1 MRTDFYPGLALHGQ
15 VEILVDPWGI
25 PHIYAGHD
33 EDAFFAQGFN
43 AARDRLWQLDLWRR
57 QGLGLLSEVLGAGY
71 LARDRAARLFLYRGP
86 MEQEWAAY
94 GCDLKAVL
102 QPFADG
108 INAYIGLTEEK
119 PELLPAEFGA
129 LGYRPARWQPEDIL
143 RIRAHGR
150 YRNVGSEVQ
159 RALVVHA
166 LGPQADA
173 GRVRLEPETELTV
186 ADGLDLSLITSG
198 ILRDYELATGP
209 VDFALASPPPP
220 VSPPP
225 LASAPP
231 SSAGGSNNWVIS
243 GERTASGRPIL
254 ASDPHRALSVPSL
267 RYLVHVSG
275 PGFDVIGGGEPI
287 IPGISLGHNGQVA
300 FGLTIF
306 PVDQEDL
313 YIYETGTGNSPRYR
327 YRDDWEPMEIVSEVI
342 PVRGTEPVSV
352 ELKFTRHG
360 PVIGE
365 DAERRAAFAVRAAW
379 LETGMAPY
387 LASIALMAARDWPSF
402 RAAAEHWKSPGEN
415 LIYADTGNNI
425 GWQPAALV
433 PVRPNW
439 NGLLP
444 VPGDG
449 RYEWAGFVTAP
460 DLPAELNPPRGWIA
474 TANQRNAD
482 ASQAGGVQVGF
493 EWEPPFRFQRICE
506 VLDSAQAATVPD
518 SENLQND
525 FVSLPARPL
534 CALVSELT
542 CADPRAARAVSLL
555 ASWDQ
560 RIDAS
565 SAGAALFEVWLRSH
579 LRPALLTLTLA
590 PSVPP
595 DLLAAVPDLLAA
607 VPDLLA
613 NPANRTG
620 DARID
625 LALLEQASSTPAGKA
640 EVASMLEQTLA
651 AAMRHLEEL
660 LGPDPEA
667 WTWGALHTA
676 DLVHPLTRAGRL
688 AGADLPAGLGPLAG
702 ADPLAGLGPLAGT
715 DPLARVGPLA
725 GTDPL
730 ARLGPQAKGGSG
742 DTVGSAPYG
751 AASFTQNSGASLRL
765 VLDVG
770 GWDNSVAMNSPGQS
784 GDLASPHYADLY
796 QAWARGENVPL
807 LYTRE
812 RIEAVAEHRLV
823 LQP

>member
-1 MRTDFYPGLALHGQ
+1 MRTDFYRALPLHGQ

-25 PHIYAGHD
+25 PHIYAEHD

-57 QGLGLLSEVLGAGY
+57 QGLGLLSEVLGVSY

-94 GCDLKAVL
+94 GGDLKAVL
-102 QPFADG
+102 EPFAGG
-108 INAYIGLTEEK
+108 INAYIGLTEDK

-150 YRNVGSEVQ
+150 YRNAASEVQ
-159 RALVVHA
+159 RALIVHA
-166 LGPQADA
+166 LGPEADS
-173 GRVRLEPETELTV
+173 GRIRLEPDTELTV
-186 ADGLDLSLITSG
+186 AAGLDLSLITPG
-198 ILRDYELATGP
+198 ILRDYELATSP
-209 VDFALASPPPP
+209 VDFAPSCPPP
-220 VSPPP
+220 
-225 LASAPP
+225 SA
-231 SSAGGSNNWVIS
+231 AGSNNWVIS
-243 GERTASGRPIL
+243 AERTATGRPIL
-254 ASDPHRALSVPSL
+254 ASDPHRTLSVPSL

-313 YIYETGTGNSPRYR
+313 YVYETGPGPSPSYR
-327 YRDDWEPMEIVSEVI
+327 YRADWEPLEIVSEVI
-342 PVRGTEPVSV
+342 AVRGAEPVSV
-352 ELKFTRHG
+352 DLKFTRHG
-360 PVIGE
+360 PVIHE
-365 DAERRAAFAVRAAW
+365 DAERRTAFAVRAAW

-387 LASIALMAARDWPSF
+387 LASIALMSARDWPSF
-402 RAAAEHWKSPGEN
+402 QAAAEHWKSPGEN
-415 LIYADTGNNI
+415 LIYADTANNI

-482 ASQAGGVQVGF
+482 ASGAGGVQVGF
-493 EWEPPFRFQRICE
+493 EWEPPFRFQRICQ
-506 VLDSAQAATVPD
+506 VLDAAQAATVPD
-518 SENLQND
+518 SEKLQND
-525 FVSLPARPL
+525 YVSLPARPL
-534 CALVSELT
+534 CALLSELT
-542 CADPRAARAVSLL
+542 CADARAARAVSLL
-555 ASWDQ
+555 ANWDQ
-560 RIDAS
+560 VIDAS

-579 LRPALLTLTLA
+579 LRPALLTSALA
-590 PSVPP
+590 SGVPP
-595 DLLAAVPDLLAA
+595 DRLAAVPDLLAH
-607 VPDLLA
+607 
-613 NPANRTG
+613 PANRTG

-625 LALLEQASSTPAGKA
+625 LALIEQARSTPAGKA
-640 EVASMLEQTLA
+640 ELAVILEQTLA

-660 LGPDPEA
+660 LGPDPA
-667 WTWGALHTA
+667 VWTWGALHTA
-676 DLVHPLTRAGRL
+676 DLVHPLARAGRL
-688 AGADLPAGLGPLAG
+688 AGAD
-702 ADPLAGLGPLAGT
+702 
-715 DPLARVGPLA
+715 
-725 GTDPL
+725 PL
-730 ARLGPQAKGGSG
+730 ARLGPQPKGGSG
-742 DTVGSAPYG
+742 DTVGAAPYG

>member
-1 MRTDFYPGLALHGQ
+1 M
-15 VEILVDPWGI
+15 
-25 PHIYAGHD
+25 
-33 EDAFFAQGFN
+33 
-43 AARDRLWQLDLWRR
+43 
-57 QGLGLLSEVLGAGY
+57 
-71 LARDRAARLFLYRGP
+71 
-86 MEQEWAAY
+86 
-94 GCDLKAVL
+94 
-102 QPFADG
+102 
-108 INAYIGLTEEK
+108 
-119 PELLPAEFGA
+119 PAEFGA
-129 LGYRPARWQPEDIL
+129 LGYRPARWQPEDVL

-150 YRNVGSEVQ
+150 YRNAASEVQ
-159 RALVVHA
+159 RALIVHA
-166 LGPQADA
+166 LGPEADA
-173 GRVRLEPETELTV
+173 GRIRLEPDTELTV
-186 ADGLDLSLITSG
+186 APGLDLSLITPG
-198 ILRDYELATGP
+198 ILRDYELATSP
-209 VDFALASPPPP
+209 VDFAPTCPPPP
-220 VSPPP
+220 
-225 LASAPP
+225 
-231 SSAGGSNNWVIS
+231 AGGSNNWVIS
-243 GERTASGRPIL
+243 GARTATGRPIL
-254 ASDPHRALSVPSL
+254 ASDPHRTLSVPSL
-267 RYLVHVSG
+267 RYLVHLSG

-313 YIYETGTGNSPRYR
+313 YFYRTGPGTSYR
-327 YRDDWEPMEIVSEVI
+327 YCGDWEPMEIVSEVVA
-342 PVRGTEPVSV
+342 VRGAEPVSV

-360 PVIGE
+360 PVVHE
-365 DAERRAAFAVRAAW
+365 DADRGTAFAVRAAW

-387 LASIALMAARDWPSF
+387 VASIALMFARDWPSF
-402 RAAAEHWKSPGEN
+402 QAAAEHWRSPGEN

-474 TANQRNAD
+474 TANQRNVD
-482 ASQAGGVQVGF
+482 SRQVGGVQVGF

-506 VLDSAQAATVPD
+506 VLGSARAATVAD
-518 SENLQND
+518 SEKLQND
-525 FVSLPARPL
+525 YASLPARPL
-534 CALVSELT
+534 CALLRELT
-542 CADPRAARAVSLL
+542 CADARAARAVSLL

-560 RIDAS
+560 VIDAG

-579 LRPALLTLTLA
+579 LRPALLTNALA
-590 PSVPP
+590 AQVPP
-595 DLLAAVPDLLAA
+595 DRLAKVL
-607 VPDLLA
+607 DLLA

-620 DARID
+620 DARIV
-625 LALLEQASSTPAGKA
+625 LTLIERATSTPAGAA
-640 EVASMLEQTLA
+640 EVTVVLERTLA

-660 LGPDPEA
+660 LGPDSAA

-676 DLVHPLTRAGRL
+676 DLVHPLARAGRL
-688 AGADLPAGLGPLAG
+688 AQA
-702 ADPLAGLGPLAGT
+702 
-715 DPLARVGPLA
+715 
-725 GTDPL
+725 DPL
-730 ARLGPQAKGGSG
+730 ARLGPQPKGGSG
-742 DTVGSAPYG
+742 DTVGAAPYG

-770 GWDNSVAMNSPGQS
+770 AWDNSVAMNSPGQS
-784 GDLASPHYADLY
+784 GDLASPHYADMY

>member
-1 MRTDFYPGLALHGQ
+1 MRTDFYRALPLHGQ

-25 PHIYAGHD
+25 PHIYAEHD

-57 QGLGLLSEVLGAGY
+57 QGLGQLSEVLGAGY

-102 QPFADG
+102 EPFVDG
-108 INAYIGLTEEK
+108 INAYIALTEER

-129 LGYRPARWQPEDIL
+129 LGYRPARWQSEDVL

-150 YRNVGSEVQ
+150 YRNAASEVQ
-159 RALVVHA
+159 RALIVQA
-166 LGPQADA
+166 LGPEADSL
-173 GRVRLEPETELTV
+173 RIRLEPGTELTV
-186 ADGLDLSLITSG
+186 AAGLDLSLITPG
-198 ILRDYELATGP
+198 LLGDYELATRP
-209 VDFALASPPPP
+209 VDFAPAG
-220 VSPPP
+220 
-225 LASAPP
+225 PP
-231 SSAGGSNNWVIS
+231 SPAAGSNNWVIS
-243 GERTASGRPIL
+243 GARTATGRPIL
-254 ASDPHRALSVPSL
+254 ASDPHRTLNVPSL

-275 PGFDVIGGGEPI
+275 PGFDVIGGGEPV
-287 IPGISLGHNGQVA
+287 IPGISLGHNGRLA

-313 YIYETGTGNSPRYR
+313 YVYETAAGTRYR
-327 YRDDWEPMEIVSEVI
+327 YGGDWEPMEIVPEVI
-342 PVRGTEPVSV
+342 AVRGAEPVSV

-360 PVIGE
+360 PVIHE
-365 DAERRAAFAVRAAW
+365 DPERGATFAVRAAW

-387 LASIALMAARDWPSF
+387 LASIALMFTRDWPSF
-402 RAAAEHWKSPGEN
+402 QAAAEHWKSPGEN
-415 LIYADTGNNI
+415 LIYADTDNNI
-425 GWQPAALV
+425 GWQASALV

-460 DLPAELNPPRGWIA
+460 GLPAEFNPSRGWIA

-482 ASQAGGVQVGF
+482 SSQVGGVQVGY

-506 VLDSAQAATVPD
+506 VLDAARAATVSD
-518 SENLQND
+518 SEKLQND
-525 FVSLPARPL
+525 YVSVPARPL
-534 CALVSELT
+534 CRLLSELT
-542 CADPRAARAVSLL
+542 CTDARAARAVSLL
-555 ASWDQ
+555 AGWDQ
-560 RIDAS
+560 VVDAS

-579 LRPALLTLTLA
+579 LRPALLASALA
-590 PSVPP
+590 LDVPP
-595 DLLAAVPDLLAA
+595 DRMARVL
-607 VPDLLA
+607 DLLA

-625 LALLEQASSTPAGKA
+625 LALIEQASSTAAGTA
-640 EVASMLEQTLA
+640 EVALILEQTLA

-660 LGPDPEA
+660 LGPDPAA

-676 DLVHPLTRAGRL
+676 DLVHPLARAGRL
-688 AGADLPAGLGPLAG
+688 HR
-702 ADPLAGLGPLAGT
+702 ADPL
-715 DPLARVGPLA
+715 V
-725 GTDPL
+725 
-730 ARLGPQAKGGSG
+730 RLGPQPRGGSG
-742 DTVGSAPYG
+742 DTVGAAPYG

-770 GWDNSVAMNSPGQS
+770 AWDNSVAMNSPGQS
-784 GDLASPHYADLY
+784 GDPASHHYADLY

-812 RIEAVAEHRLV
+812 RIEAIAEHRLV

>member
-1 MRTDFYPGLALHGQ
+1 MRTDFYRALPLHGQ
-15 VEILVDPWGI
+15 VEILIDPWGI
-25 PHIYAGHD
+25 PHIYAEHD

-102 QPFADG
+102 EPFADG
-108 INAYIGLTEEK
+108 INAYIGLTEDQ
-119 PELLPAEFGA
+119 PELLPAEFGT
-129 LGYRPARWQPEDIL
+129 LGYRPARWQPQDVL

-150 YRNVGSEVQ
+150 YRNAASEVQ
-159 RALVVHA
+159 RALIVHA
-166 LGPQADA
+166 LGPEADS
-173 GRVRLEPETELTV
+173 GRIRLEPDTELTV
-186 ADGLDLSLITSG
+186 AAGLDLSLITPG
-198 ILRDYELATGP
+198 LLHDYELATSP
-209 VDFALASPPPP
+209 VDFAPAFPPP
-220 VSPPP
+220 
-225 LASAPP
+225 
-231 SSAGGSNNWVIS
+231 SAGGSNNWVIS
-243 GERTASGRPIL
+243 GARTASGRPIL
-254 ASDPHRALSVPSL
+254 ASDPHRTLSVPSL
-267 RYLVHVSG
+267 RYLVHLSG
-275 PGFDVIGGGEPI
+275 PGFDVIGGGEPV
-287 IPGISLGHNGQVA
+287 IPGISLGHNGRAA

-313 YIYETGTGNSPRYR
+313 YFYRTDQGTSYR
-327 YRDDWEPMEIVSEVI
+327 YRGDWEPVEVVSEVI
-342 PVRGTEPVSV
+342 AVRGAAPVSV

-360 PVIGE
+360 PVIHE
-365 DAERRAAFAVRAAW
+365 DAGRRTAFAVRAAW

-387 LASIALMAARDWPSF
+387 LASIALMSARDWPSF
-402 RAAAEHWKSPGEN
+402 QAAAEHWRSPGEN
-415 LIYADTGNNI
+415 LIYADTGDNI

-460 DLPAELNPPRGWIA
+460 DLPAELNPARGWIA
-474 TANQRNAD
+474 TANQRNVE
-482 ASQAGGVQVGF
+482 SRQVGGVQVGF

-506 VLDSAQAATVPD
+506 VLGSARAATVAD
-518 SENLQND
+518 SEQLQND
-525 FVSLPARPL
+525 YVSLPARPL
-534 CALVSELT
+534 CALLGELT
-542 CADPRAARAVSLL
+542 CADGRAAGAVSLL

-560 RIDAS
+560 VLDAS

-579 LRPALLTLTLA
+579 LRPALLTNALA
-590 PSVPP
+590 SDAPP
-595 DLLAAVPDLLAA
+595 DRVARVLG
-607 VPDLLA
+607 LLA

-625 LALLEQASSTPAGKA
+625 LALIERARRTPAGTA
-640 EVASMLEQTLA
+640 QVAVILEQTLA
-651 AAMRHLEEL
+651 GAMRHLEEL
-660 LGPDPEA
+660 LGPDPAA

-676 DLVHPLTRAGRL
+676 DLVHPLARAGRL
-688 AGADLPAGLGPLAG
+688 TG
-702 ADPLAGLGPLAGT
+702 ADPL
-715 DPLARVGPLA
+715 V
-725 GTDPL
+725 
-730 ARLGPQAKGGSG
+730 RLGPQPKGGSG
-742 DTVGSAPYG
+742 DTVGAAPYG

-765 VLDVG
+765 VIDVG
-770 GWDNSVAMNSPGQS
+770 AWDNSVAMNSPGQS

-807 LYTRE
+807 LYSRE

-823 LQP
+823 LQQ

>member
-1 MRTDFYPGLALHGQ
+1 MRTDFYRVPALHGQ

-25 PHIYAGHD
+25 PHIYAEHD

-57 QGLGLLSEVLGAGY
+57 QGLGLLSEVLGVGY

-94 GCDLKAVL
+94 GRDLKAVL
-102 QPFADG
+102 EPFVDG
-108 INAYIGLTEEK
+108 INAYIKLTEDK

-129 LGYRPARWQPEDIL
+129 LGYRPARWQPEDVL

-150 YRNVGSEVQ
+150 YRNAASEVQ
-159 RALVVHA
+159 RALIVHA
-166 LGPQADA
+166 LGPEADA
-173 GRVRLEPETELTV
+173 GRIRLEPDTELTV
-186 ADGLDLSLITSG
+186 APGLDLSLITPG
-198 ILRDYELATGP
+198 ILRDYELATSP
-209 VDFALASPPPP
+209 VDFAPTCPPPP
-220 VSPPP
+220 
-225 LASAPP
+225 
-231 SSAGGSNNWVIS
+231 AGGSNNWVIS
-243 GERTASGRPIL
+243 GARTATGRPIL
-254 ASDPHRALSVPSL
+254 ASDPHRTLSVPSL
-267 RYLVHVSG
+267 RYLVHLSG

-313 YIYETGTGNSPRYR
+313 YFYRTGPGTSYR
-327 YRDDWEPMEIVSEVI
+327 YCGDWEPMEIVSEVVA
-342 PVRGTEPVSV
+342 VRGAEPVSV

-360 PVIGE
+360 PVVHE
-365 DAERRAAFAVRAAW
+365 DADRGTAFAVRAAW

-387 LASIALMAARDWPSF
+387 VASIALMFARDWPSF
-402 RAAAEHWKSPGEN
+402 QAAAEHWRSPGEN

-474 TANQRNAD
+474 TANQRNVD
-482 ASQAGGVQVGF
+482 SRQVGGVQVGF

-506 VLDSAQAATVPD
+506 VLGSARAATVAD
-518 SENLQND
+518 SEKLQND
-525 FVSLPARPL
+525 YASLPARPL
-534 CALVSELT
+534 CALLRELT
-542 CADPRAARAVSLL
+542 CADARAARAVSLL

-560 RIDAS
+560 VIDAG

-579 LRPALLTLTLA
+579 LRPALLTNALA
-590 PSVPP
+590 AQVPP
-595 DLLAAVPDLLAA
+595 DRLAKVL
-607 VPDLLA
+607 DLLA

-620 DARID
+620 DARIV
-625 LALLEQASSTPAGKA
+625 LTLIERATSTPAGAA
-640 EVASMLEQTLA
+640 EVTVVLERTLA

-660 LGPDPEA
+660 LGPDSAA

-676 DLVHPLTRAGRL
+676 DLVHPLARAGRL
-688 AGADLPAGLGPLAG
+688 AQA
-702 ADPLAGLGPLAGT
+702 
-715 DPLARVGPLA
+715 
-725 GTDPL
+725 DPL
-730 ARLGPQAKGGSG
+730 ARLGPQPKGGSG
-742 DTVGSAPYG
+742 DTVGAAPYG

-770 GWDNSVAMNSPGQS
+770 AWDNSVAMNSPGQS
-784 GDLASPHYADLY
+784 GDLASPHYADMY

>member
-1 MRTDFYPGLALHGQ
+1 MRTDFYPGLPLHGQ

-25 PHIYAGHD
+25 PHIYAEHD

-57 QGLGLLSEVLGAGY
+57 QGLGLLSEVLGPGY

-108 INAYIGLTEEK
+108 INAYVKLTEDQ

-129 LGYRPARWQPEDIL
+129 LGYRPTRWQPEDVL

-150 YRNVGSEVQ
+150 YRNAASEVQ

-166 LGPQADA
+166 LGPRADA
-173 GRVRLEPETELTV
+173 GRIRLEPDTELTV
-186 ADGLDLSLITSG
+186 AAGLDLSLITPG
-198 ILRDYELATGP
+198 LLRDYELATSP
-209 VDFALASPPPP
+209 VDFAAASPP
-220 VSPPP
+220 
-225 LASAPP
+225 AAP
-231 SSAGGSNNWVIS
+231 AAAGSNNWVIS
-243 GERTASGRPIL
+243 GERTATGRPIL
-254 ASDPHRALSVPSL
+254 ASDPHRTLSVPSL

-287 IPGISLGHNGQVA
+287 IPGISLGHNGHVA

-313 YIYETGTGNSPRYR
+313 YIYETGPGTSPSYR

-342 PVRGTEPVSV
+342 AVRGSEPVTV
-352 ELKFTRHG
+352 ELRFTRHG

-387 LASIALMAARDWPSF
+387 LASIALMSARDWPSF
-402 RAAAEHWKSPGEN
+402 RAAAQHWKSPGEN
-415 LIYADTGNNI
+415 LIYADTANNI

-482 ASQAGGVQVGF
+482 ASQVQVGF
-493 EWEPPFRFQRICE
+493 EWEPPFRFQRICQ
-506 VLDSAQAATVPD
+506 VLDSAAAATVPD
-518 SENLQND
+518 SEHLQND
-525 FVSLPARPL
+525 YVSLPARPL
-534 CALVSELT
+534 CALLGELT
-542 CADPRAARAVSLL
+542 CADPRAAGAVRLL
-555 ASWDQ
+555 ANWDQ
-560 RIDAS
+560 VIDDS

-579 LRPALLTLTLA
+579 LRPALLTRALA
-590 PSVPP
+590 ADVPP
-595 DLLAAVPDLLAA
+595 DRLAAA
-607 VPDLLA
+607 PDLLA

-625 LALLEQASSTPAGKA
+625 LALIEQARSTPAGQA
-640 EVASMLEQTLA
+640 EVAVILEQTLA
-651 AAMRHLEEL
+651 AAVRQLEER
-660 LGPDPEA
+660 LGPDPAA

-676 DLVHPLTRAGRL
+676 DLAHPLARAGRL
-688 AGADLPAGLGPLAG
+688 PGA
-702 ADPLAGLGPLAGT
+702 
-715 DPLARVGPLA
+715 
-725 GTDPL
+725 DPL
-730 ARLGPQAKGGSG
+730 ARLGPQPRGGSG
-742 DTVGSAPYG
+742 DTVGAAPYG
-751 AASFTQNSGASLRL
+751 TASFTQNSGASLRL

-784 GDLASPHYADLY
+784 GDPASPHYADLY
-796 QAWARGENVPL
+796 QAWARGGNVPL

>member
-1 MRTDFYPGLALHGQ
+1 MRTDFYRSLPLHGP

-86 MEQEWAAY
+86 MEPEWAAY

-102 QPFADG
+102 RPFVDG
-108 INAYIGLTEEK
+108 VNAYIKLTQDQ
-119 PELLPAEFGA
+119 PDLLPAEFGA
-129 LGYRPARWQPEDIL
+129 LGYRPAEWQPEDVL

-150 YRNVGSEVQ
+150 YRNAASEVQ
-159 RALVVHA
+159 RALIVHA
-166 LGPQADA
+166 LGPEADS
-173 GRVRLEPETELTV
+173 GRIRLEPDTDLTV
-186 ADGLDLSLITSG
+186 AAGLDLSLITPG
-198 ILRDYELATGP
+198 ILRDYELAT
-209 VDFALASPPPP
+209 SP
-220 VSPPP
+220 VSFAPG
-225 LASAPP
+225 SAVP
-231 SSAGGSNNWVIS
+231 SAGGSNNWVIS
-243 GERTASGRPIL
+243 GARTATGRPIL
-254 ASDPHRALSVPSL
+254 ASDPHRAFSVPSL

-287 IPGISLGHNGQVA
+287 IPGISLGHNGHVA

-313 YIYETGTGNSPRYR
+313 YLYETGPDASPCYR
-327 YRDDWEPMEIVSEVI
+327 YGADWEPMEIVSEVI
-342 PVRGTEPVSV
+342 AVHGAEPVSV

-360 PVIGE
+360 PVIHE
-365 DAERRAAFAVRAAW
+365 DPERRVAFAVRAAW

-387 LASIALMAARDWPSF
+387 LASIAVMSARDWPSF
-402 RAAAEHWKSPGEN
+402 QAAAGYWKSPGEN

-474 TANQRNAD
+474 TANQRNVD
-482 ASQAGGVQVGF
+482 AGQVGGVQVGY

-506 VLDSAQAATVPD
+506 VLESARAVTVPD

-525 FVSLPARPL
+525 YLSLPARPL
-534 CALVSELT
+534 CALLSKLT
-542 CADPRAARAVSLL
+542 CTDAQAARAVSLL
-555 ASWDQ
+555 AGWDQ
-560 RIDAS
+560 KIDAG

-579 LRPALLTLTLA
+579 LRPALLANALA
-590 PSVPP
+590 CDMPP
-595 DLLAAVPDLLAA
+595 DRVARVL
-607 VPDLLA
+607 DLLA

-625 LALLEQASSTPAGKA
+625 LALIEQASSTPAGEA
-640 EVASMLEQTLA
+640 NVAAIAEQTLA
-651 AAMRHLEEL
+651 AAMRHLGEL
-660 LGPDPEA
+660 LGPDPA
-667 WTWGALHTA
+667 SWTWGALHTA
-676 DLVHPLTRAGRL
+676 DLVHPLTPAGRL
-688 AGADLPAGLGPLAG
+688 G
-702 ADPLAGLGPLAGT
+702 GT
-715 DPLARVGPLA
+715 DPL
-725 GTDPL
+725 T
-730 ARLGPQAKGGSG
+730 RLGPQPRGGTG

-751 AASFTQNSGASLRL
+751 TASFSQNSGASLRL

-796 QAWARGENVPL
+796 EGWARGENVPL

>member
-1 MRTDFYPGLALHGQ
+1 MRTDFYRVPALHGQ

-25 PHIYAGHD
+25 PHIYAEHD

-57 QGLGLLSEVLGAGY
+57 QGLGLLSEVLGVGY

-86 MEQEWAAY
+86 MEQEWGAY

-102 QPFADG
+102 EPFVDG
-108 INAYIGLTEEK
+108 INAYIKLTEDK

-129 LGYRPARWQPEDIL
+129 LGYRPARWQPEDVL

-150 YRNVGSEVQ
+150 YRNAASEVQ
-159 RALVVHA
+159 RALIVHA
-166 LGPQADA
+166 LGPEADA
-173 GRVRLEPETELTV
+173 GRIRLEPDTELTV
-186 ADGLDLSLITSG
+186 APGLDLSLITPG
-198 ILRDYELATGP
+198 ILRDYELATSP
-209 VDFALASPPPP
+209 VDFAPTCPPPP
-220 VSPPP
+220 
-225 LASAPP
+225 
-231 SSAGGSNNWVIS
+231 AGGSNNWVIS
-243 GERTASGRPIL
+243 GARTATGRPIL
-254 ASDPHRALSVPSL
+254 ASDPHRTLSVPSL
-267 RYLVHVSG
+267 RYLVHLSG

-313 YIYETGTGNSPRYR
+313 YFYRTGPGTSYR
-327 YRDDWEPMEIVSEVI
+327 YCGDWEPMEIVSEVVA
-342 PVRGTEPVSV
+342 VRGAEPVSV

-360 PVIGE
+360 PVVHE
-365 DAERRAAFAVRAAW
+365 DADRGTAFAVRAAW

-387 LASIALMAARDWPSF
+387 VASIALMFARDWPSF
-402 RAAAEHWKSPGEN
+402 QAAAEHWRSPGEN

-474 TANQRNAD
+474 TANQRNVD
-482 ASQAGGVQVGF
+482 SRQVGGVQVGF

-506 VLDSAQAATVPD
+506 VLGSARAATVAD
-518 SENLQND
+518 SEKLQND
-525 FVSLPARPL
+525 YASLPARPL
-534 CALVSELT
+534 CALLRELT
-542 CADPRAARAVSLL
+542 CADARAARAVSLL

-560 RIDAS
+560 VIDAG

-579 LRPALLTLTLA
+579 LRPALLTNALA
-590 PSVPP
+590 AQVPP
-595 DLLAAVPDLLAA
+595 DRLAKVL
-607 VPDLLA
+607 DLLA

-620 DARID
+620 DARIV
-625 LALLEQASSTPAGKA
+625 LTLIERATSTPAGAA
-640 EVASMLEQTLA
+640 EVTVVLERTLA

-660 LGPDPEA
+660 LGPDSAA

-676 DLVHPLTRAGRL
+676 DLVHPLARAGRL
-688 AGADLPAGLGPLAG
+688 AGAD
-702 ADPLAGLGPLAGT
+702 
-715 DPLARVGPLA
+715 
-725 GTDPL
+725 PL
-730 ARLGPQAKGGSG
+730 ARLGPQPKGGSG
-742 DTVGSAPYG
+742 DTVGAAPYG

-770 GWDNSVAMNSPGQS
+770 AWDNSVAMNSPGQS
-784 GDLASPHYADLY
+784 GDLASPHYADMY